1 MKFGKKW
8 NADNMRC
15 IFFTL
20 CNCFTGSCPHGE
32 QAHRCL
38 EQTPQE
44 PDCPIRSPA
53 LDSRLCGSG
62 ASSWS
67 SSSSLCAQAMIA
79 SMSVSHP

>member
-8 NADNMRC
+8 NADNMRY

-38 EQTPQE
+38 EQTQQE
-44 PDCPIRSPA
+44 PDCPTHVLLLLIQDCVVQGRHHGLPHP
-53 LDSRLCGSG
+53 LCV
-62 ASSWS
+62 
-67 SSSSLCAQAMIA
+67 LRQ
-79 SMSVSHP
+79 